1 MTGNSDFFRVLADAM
16 YKMLSFTTSEVN
28 YSIKVKNSDVPAS
41 VKSNRLT
48 DMAVLWLSTPDT
60 DVFDIASLISAYFQ
74 VCINDFLYFIC
85 CYFLLI

>member
-28 YSIKVKNSDVPAS
+28 YSIKLKNESTTS

-74 VCINDFLYFIC
+74 VCINEFL
-85 CYFLLI
+85 FLFVVIILLT